1 MPPIKAIIHEATFLL
16 RAATD
21 GKPTVVVIVGTGVTK
36 QREKKKHQ
44 NFRPRTVMS
53 VVLRNCGLP
62 EHKASSY
69 LALVKHNRLSFGP
82 NDFYLFFSP
91 D

>member
-36 QREKKKHQ
+36 QRKKKKTPKLQATNSHVCCVTQ
-44 NFRPRTVMS
+44 LWIT
-53 VVLRNCGLP
+53 
-62 EHKASSY
+62 
-69 LALVKHNRLSFGP
+69 
-82 NDFYLFFSP
+82 
-91 D
+91 